1 MLSKPGSKGD
11 EWGAEFT
18 RIAREAREASEAALR
33 PLDTKQLLRLLAD
46 TEVAVRDA
54 VFGVLARRGDAK
66 TRRALEDA
74 IFRAPSEASD
84 AQLFAL
90 LRMGSVYALDVCRA
104 SASSDR
110 ARRGHLLGI
119 ALAGGHT
126 DWHILAQQLARLAL
140 RGPAAEAIGVHGE
153 PSAIPVL
160 VDMMEEGG
168 AVAEIAWAL
177 RTITGARHLTHPA
190 EWRAWW
196 NSNEWKLPPSVRHR
210 HGAPF
215 SLLQCLEELSKSDQP
230 SASREQW
237 LLELEVRSG
246 RRFAVD
252 SDASREHQMEAVAQ
266 WRQWWSRSHARFPPG
281 TWTFPSGDA
290 RVPVHHE

>member
-11 EWGAEFT
+11 EWRAEFT
-18 RIAREAREASEAALR
+18 RVAREAKEPSEAALR

-104 SASSDR
+104 SAASDR

-119 ALAGGHT
+119 ALAGGPT
-126 DWHILAQQLARLAL
+126 DWHVLAQQLARFPL

-153 PSAIPVL
+153 PRAIPVL
-160 VDMMEEGG
+160 VDMMEQGA

-177 RTITGARHLTHPA
+177 RTITGAQHPAHAA

-196 NSNEWKLPPSVRHR
+196 NSNEWKLPPGVRHR
-210 HGAPF
+210 DGAPF
-215 SLLQCLEELSKSDQP
+215 SLLHCIEEISKIDQ
-230 SASREQW
+230 SSVSREQA
-237 LLELEVRSG
+237 LLELEIRSG

-252 SDASREHQMEAVAQ
+252 SAAPGEHQTDAVAQ
-266 WRQWWSRSHARFPPG
+266 WRQWWSRSRARFPPG
-281 TWTFPSGDA
+281 TWTFPSGNA
-290 RVPVHHE
+290 QGPTHHE